1 MWGFCDTF
9 WYLEFADDD
18 DCGGYG
24 YGGGVDRI
32 DVLLYSMLFPYLD
45 FSLSRFR
52 GGGKEGGRGLKKKFI
67 PEWNFSP
74 FLLLLRHNQ
83 LFGKN
88 DLNKTRIDYIIIN
101 INYILHPTSL
111 WLVNTF
117 VVGFK
122 LEKKKATPKP
132 MRCSLIYSSRF

>member
-9 WYLEFADDD
+9 WYLECADDD
-18 DCGGYG
+18 DCGG

-52 GGGKEGGRGLKKKFI
+52 GGGGRRRARTKKK
-67 PEWNFSP
+67 S
-74 FLLLLRHNQ
+74 
-83 LFGKN
+83 LFPNEILVLFFFFFATTNCLAKN
-88 DLNKTRIDYIIIN
+88 DLNKTKIDYIIIN

-122 LEKKKATPKP
+122 LEKKKQPQNP
-132 MRCSLIYSSRF
+132 WDVV

>member
-1 MWGFCDTF
+1 MRVVRVL

-24 YGGGVDRI
+24 GGVDDRI

-52 GGGKEGGRGLKKKFI
+52 GGGGKEGGRGLKKK
-67 PEWNFSP
+67 S
-74 FLLLLRHNQ
+74 
-83 LFGKN
+83 LFPNEILVLFFFFFATTNCLAKN

-122 LEKKKATPKP
+122 LEKKKQPQN
-132 MRCSLIYSSRF
+132 LWDVV

>member
-24 YGGGVDRI
+24 GGVDDRI

-52 GGGKEGGRGLKKKFI
+52 GGGGKEGGRGLKKK
-67 PEWNFSP
+67 S
-74 FLLLLRHNQ
+74 
-83 LFGKN
+83 LFPNEILVLFFFFATTNCLAKN

-122 LEKKKATPKP
+122 LEKKKQPQN
-132 MRCSLIYSSRF
+132 LWDVV

>member
-18 DCGGYG
+18 DCGG

-52 GGGKEGGRGLKKKFI
+52 GGGGKEGGRGLKKKKFI

-83 LFGKN
+83 LFGKKWFEQN
-88 DLNKTRIDYIIIN
+88 EN
-101 INYILHPTSL
+101 
-111 WLVNTF
+111 WLYYYQYQLYSTPNFSMISKHLCYGVQIR
-117 VVGFK
+117 
-122 LEKKKATPKP
+122 KKKATPKP

>member
-18 DCGGYG
+18 DCGG

-52 GGGKEGGRGLKKKFI
+52 RGGGGRRRARTKKK
-67 PEWNFSP
+67 S
-74 FLLLLRHNQ
+74 
-83 LFGKN
+83 LFPNEILVLFFFFFATTNCLAKN
-88 DLNKTRIDYIIIN
+88 DLNKTKIDYIIIN

-117 VVGFK
+117 VMGFK

>member
-9 WYLEFADDD
+9 WYLECADDD
-18 DCGGYG
+18 DCGG

-52 GGGKEGGRGLKKKFI
+52 GGGGERRRARTKKKKFI

-74 FLLLLRHNQ
+74 FFLLLRHNQ

-122 LEKKKATPKP
+122 LEKKKQPQNP
-132 MRCSLIYSSRF
+132 WDVV